1 MTTTAP
7 RYGTSPE
14 DRAREDVQVTLE
26 DSMMAIAELM
36 AEEDERHAQ
45 TKERYWEIRRSCER
59 LWKRT
64 IDDNPP
70 VFAPETKV
78 RRLA

>member
-7 RYGTSPE
+7 RYGTTKTPE
-14 DRAREDVQVTLE
+14 EKAKATLE

-36 AEEDERHAQ
+36 AEEDERHTQ
-45 TKERYWEIRRSCER
+45 TMERYWEIRRSCER
-59 LWKRT
+59 MWRLT
-64 IDDNPP
+64 IDDEPP
-70 VFAPETKV
+70 VLARETTL